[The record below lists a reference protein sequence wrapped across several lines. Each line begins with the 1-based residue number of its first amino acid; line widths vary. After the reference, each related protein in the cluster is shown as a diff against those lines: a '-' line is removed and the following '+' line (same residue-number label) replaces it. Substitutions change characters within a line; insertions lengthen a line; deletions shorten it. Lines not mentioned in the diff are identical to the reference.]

1 MGLKDI
7 ALWQEQDWI
16 TAIADASLE
25 KQGRFMPTHGIP
37 IVSPQTLF
45 ELKPNEII
53 IFPWNI
59 TKELSG
65 LIENQILAPARVWKA
80 VPKLEQV
87 K

>member
-1 MGLKDI
+1 
-7 ALWQEQDWI
+7 
-16 TAIADASLE
+16 
-25 KQGRFMPTHGIP
+25 
-37 IVSPQTLF
+37 VSPKTLF
-45 ELKPNEII
+45 DLKPNEII

-59 TKELSG
+59 TKELSE